1 MAIKIIREIKVNSFR
16 VIFGKVD
23 SQYLICLPDI
33 ECSGYLKSFT
43 EENQQDNIMLLS
55 EIFNRKGFKRVT
67 LSYLVV
73 KVITDYWR
81 TIKE

>member
-1 MAIKIIREIKVNSFR
+1 MAIKIIRELKINSYR

-23 SQYLICLPDI
+23 NQYLICLPDI

-67 LSYLVV
+67 LSYLVI

>member
-73 KVITDYWR
+73 KVITDSWR

>member
-33 ECSGYLKSFT
+33 ECSGYLKAFT
-43 EENQQDNIMLLS
+43 EENRQDNIMLLS
-55 EIFNRKGFKRVT
+55 DIFNRKGFRRIT
-67 LSYLVV
+67 LSVLIVTE
-73 KVITDYWR
+73 ITNYWR
-81 TIKE
+81 TIQE

>member
-1 MAIKIIREIKVNSFR
+1 MAIKIIREIKVNSYR

-23 SQYLICLPDI
+23 DQYLICLPEI

-43 EENQQDNIMLLS
+43 EENRQDNIMLLS
-55 EIFNRKGFKRVT
+55 DIFNRKGFRRIT
-67 LSYLVV
+67 LSVLIVTE
-73 KVITDYWR
+73 ITNYWR